1 MANGV
6 RGAEQADESI
16 TSIESGSQR
25 AVVLVDK
32 ITSAIK
38 EHSIATTN
46 IAQQVEGIA
55 QMAEESS
62 AAASNTAN
70 SAQQLDNLSRQL
82 QGIVD
87 AYKI

>member
-1 MANGV
+1 VAIG
-6 RGAEQADESI
+6 
-16 TSIESGSQR
+16 SGSQR
-25 AVVLVDK
+25 AVVLVDE
-32 ITSAIK
+32 ITNAIK
-38 EHSIATTN
+38 EQSVATIN

-62 AAASNTAN
+62 AAAGNTAS

-82 QGIVD
+82 QNIVD